1 MVLILCSVP
10 VVHATVME
18 VGDLN
23 IIDDAGN
30 PSDGLRYLDMSYSDG
45 LTQAAA
51 LAAAQVNYAN
61 ARLATPSEFDD
72 LFAAAGISYNGAL
85 TVADGFTDGS
95 TAGISSG
102 SNYDG
107 GALRLILGLTNPAG
121 FTNIWTDPDGSSQAD
136 TTRDRII
143 LGLTGATV
151 VNSTS
156 LPPNDR
162 IGWLLVSDAASVPEP
177 TTLAL
182 MTLGL
187 AALGLRHRLI

>member
-156 LPPNDR
+156 LPPNDI

-187 AALGLRHRLI
+187 AALGLRRRLI

>member
-156 LPPNDR
+156 LPPNDI

-187 AALGLRHRLI
+187 AALGFRRRLI